1 MRLLLAGDT
10 HGNLGHVRR
19 ILRAAADRGL
29 EHVFQLGDFGYWE
42 HEHSGVRFLDAAH
55 RAARDHGVTL
65 YFLDGNHDKSALLHE
80 RYGDRPDA
88 EGFLQVRGRIRY
100 APRGHAWTWD
110 GVRFLAF
117 GGARSVDKDER
128 LKEEKR
134 RHQKAARKEGH
145 RLAAGRPPGEV
156 RDFAGTLWF
165 PEEEATDDEVRRII
179 AAATAAAG
187 TGTPEGTDTTDG
199 RAGASGTDVLL
210 THDKPRATRPG
221 TDRKDLAICHPN
233 QARVQRLI
241 DALHPRLAAHGHLH
255 HRYTAT
261 LTRPRATTRVEG
273 LAADPGVSWDLP
285 GYKVSD
291 SWLEVDTA
299 TL

>member
-19 ILRAAADRGL
+19 ILGAAADRGI

-42 HEHSGVRFLDAAH
+42 HEHSGVRFLDSVH
-55 RAARDHGVTL
+55 RAARDHGVTV
-65 YFLDGNHDKSALLHE
+65 YFLDGNHDKSGLIHE

-100 APRGHAWTWD
+100 APRGHTWTWD

-128 LKEEKR
+128 LKEEAR
-134 RHQKAARKEGH
+134 RRQKAARKEGH
-145 RLAAGRPPGEV
+145 RIAAGRPPAEV
-156 RDFAGTLWF
+156 PDFAGTLWF
-165 PEEEATDDEVRRII
+165 PEEEATDDDVRRIV
-179 AAATAAAG
+179 AAASAAG
-187 TGTPEGTDTTDG
+187 DTAD
-199 RAGASGTDVLL
+199 ASGTADAAGIDVLL

-233 QARVQRLI
+233 QVRVQRLI

-255 HRYTAT
+255 YRYTAT
-261 LTRPRATTRVEG
+261 LTGPLATTRVEG
-273 LAADPGVSWDLP
+273 LAADPGASWGLP
-285 GYKVSD
+285 GYKAPD

>member
-10 HGNLGHVRR
+10 HGNLGHVRH
-19 ILRAAADRGL
+19 ILRAAADRGI
-29 EHVFQLGDFGYWE
+29 EDVFQLGDFGYWE
-42 HEHSGVRFLDAAH
+42 HEHSGVRFLDSVH
-55 RAARDHGVTL
+55 RAARDHGVTVH
-65 YFLDGNHDKSALLHE
+65 FLDGNHDKSGLIHE
-80 RYGDRPDA
+80 RYGDRPDD
-88 EGFLQVRGRIRY
+88 EGFLRVRGRIRY

-128 LKEEKR
+128 LKEEAR

-145 RLAAGRPPGEV
+145 RLAAGRPPAEV
-156 RDFAGTLWF
+156 PDYSGTLWF
-165 PEEEATDDEVRRII
+165 PEEEATDDDVRGVI
-179 AAATAAAG
+179 AAVTADSG
-187 TGTPEGTDTTDG
+187 
-199 RAGASGTDVLL
+199 GTDVLL

-221 TDRKDLAICHPN
+221 TNRKDLDICLPN
-233 QARVQRLI
+233 QERVQRLV
-241 DALHPRLAAHGHLH
+241 DALHPRLVAHGHLH

-273 LAADPGVSWDLP
+273 LAADPGVSWRLP

-291 SWLEVDTA
+291 SWWELDTA
-299 TL
+299 ML